1 MWNNM
6 NFCNI
11 FNYQKQYFSKNDIIE
26 MITINNQCI
35 IIANSN
41 VYNIT
46 EYIDSHP
53 GGSKCLWEKSR
64 NFTDCSSDFY
74 FHGKSAKKQWNKYK
88 IGVIK

>member
-1 MWNNM
+1 MLKNINCL
-6 NFCNI
+6 CN
-11 FNYQKQYFSKNDIIE
+11 YKRLAFSKKEIND

-53 GGSKCLWEKSR
+53 GGSNCLWEKSR
-64 NFTDCSSDFY
+64 NFTDCSSDFF
-74 FHGKSAKKQWNKYK
+74 FHGKSAKKRWEKYK
-88 IGVIK
+88 IGVFK